1 MIFNYYIYIILYLP
15 KPIPQKSTPKQNAK
29 MECDATQD
37 PGAKILIFIGRW
49 VKQKGVDHIAMLT
62 KVGALGAYAANM
74 VEHGHLTNTHGNLT
88 NKHGNLQL
96 IYTADIS

>member
-1 MIFNYYIYIILYLP
+1 
-15 KPIPQKSTPKQNAK
+15 